1 MDNVPP
7 TGPAPS
13 QPGTSQDN
21 DKLIAALCYPIA
33 IIVSLVVLLTDM
45 KNRPFLKYHA
55 MQALIVDIVLWVAVF
70 IISAILAAVTFGIG
84 ACISPILW
92 VIVLG
97 VTIYWAYQAYQG
109 QWLVI
114 PVITDF
120 AKKQGWL

>member
-13 QPGTSQDN
+13 QPGASQDN

-33 IIVSLVVLLTDM
+33 IIVSLIVLLTDM

-55 MQALIVDIVLWVAVF
+55 MNALIADVVLWVIAMIV
-70 IISAILAAVTFGIG
+70 SAIMAVTVILGCIAPFLWLIVFGI
-84 ACISPILW
+84 
-92 VIVLG
+92 
-97 VTIYWAYQAYQG
+97 TIYWAYLAYQG

>member
-7 TGPAPS
+7 TGPAPT
-13 QPGTSQDN
+13 QPGASPDN
-21 DKLIAALCYPIA
+21 DKLIAALCYPIS
-33 IIVSLVVLLTDM
+33 IIVSLIVLLTDM

-55 MQALIVDIVLWVAVF
+55 MQALIADVVLWVIAMIV
-70 IISAILAAVTFGIG
+70 SAILAATVILACIAPFLWLVVFGIT
-84 ACISPILW
+84 
-92 VIVLG
+92 V
-97 VTIYWAYQAYQG
+97 YWAYLAYQG

>member
-7 TGPAPS
+7 TGPAPT
-13 QPGTSQDN
+13 QPGASPDN

-33 IIVSLVVLLTDM
+33 IIVSLIVLLTDM
-45 KNRPFLKYHA
+45 KTRPFLKYHA
-55 MQALIVDIVLWVAVF
+55 MQALIADVVLWVIAMIVSAIMAVTVILGCIAPFLWLAVF
-70 IISAILAAVTFGIG
+70 GIT
-84 ACISPILW
+84 C
-92 VIVLG
+92 
-97 VTIYWAYQAYQG
+97 YWAYQAYQG

>member
-7 TGPAPS
+7 TGPTPT
-13 QPGTSQDN
+13 QPGASPDN

-33 IIVSLVVLLTDM
+33 IIVSLIVLLTDM

-55 MQALIVDIVLWVAVF
+55 MQALIADIVLWVVAMIV
-70 IISAILAAVTFGIG
+70 SAIMAATVILGCIAPFLWLVVFGIT
-84 ACISPILW
+84 
-92 VIVLG
+92 V
-97 VTIYWAYQAYQG
+97 YWAYLAYQG